1 MKQFRYER
9 AGIWV
14 VAVGWLLFGTGGVTA
29 DRITVGET
37 TYEDVLVVNSTSSY
51 YILLPDEGRSISVP
65 RDEVDESQIVISE
78 DQVFRDG
85 LKQRYTVAAEAAA
98 ATKGPTLN
106 EQVEEVFKVEEDAG
120 LSAEENDKAS
130 ATAGP
135 NAPDL
140 KLAEILKMGPLAPA
154 DATIRVV
161 EFWATWCG
169 PCRSS
174 IPHLT
179 ELQAKYAPKGVAFV
193 GVTSEPSDV
202 ALPYVTQMGDQMN
215 YTVVADYQR
224 QTTRAYASL
233 FGVSTIPHAY
243 IVGGDGKV
251 AWHGHPM
258 DPQLES
264 MLNLLTQ

>member
-9 AGIWV
+9 AGIWI
-14 VAVGWLLFGTGGVTA
+14 VAIGWLLFGTGGVTA
-29 DRITVGET
+29 DSISVGET
-37 TYEDVLVVNSTSSY
+37 TYENVLVVNGTSSY

-65 RDEVDESQIVISE
+65 HDKVDESQIVISE

-85 LKQRYTVAAEAAA
+85 LKRRYKVAAEAAA
-98 ATKGPTLN
+98 KGPALN
-106 EQVEEVFKVEEDAG
+106 EQVEEIYKVEEDAG
-120 LSAEENDKAS
+120 LGAEENDKDS
-130 ATAGP
+130 ATAGLV
-135 NAPDL
+135 APDL

-169 PCRSS
+169 PCRWS

-179 ELQAKYAPKGVAFV
+179 ELQAKYGPKGVAFV
-193 GVTSEPSDV
+193 SVTSESSDV
-202 ALPYVTQMGDQMN
+202 ALPYVTQMGDKMN
-215 YTVVADYQR
+215 YTVAADYRR
-224 QTTRAYASL
+224 QTTLAYASL
-233 FGVSTIPHAY
+233 FGISTIPHAY
-243 IVGGDGKV
+243 IVGGDGKI

-258 DPQLES
+258 DPQFES